1 MASFGVFVDMGFE
14 RRGFLPN
21 RLLPEEAGVEG
32 LWGSGFMVYRVY
44 GLGQVGTLNHQNV
57 QNMGLGFFSVGR
69 KPKPERSSVLQMVRK
84 C

>member
-32 LWGSGFMVYRVY
+32 LWGSGFMVE
-44 GLGQVGTLNHQNV
+44 GLGCGTGWDSKPPKCAEYGFGTLFCRPKA
-57 QNMGLGFFSVGR
+57 LTR
-69 KPKPERSSVLQMVRK
+69 KIFCFADGPKVS
-84 C
+84 